1 MIDVSLSIDLS
12 LIAARAAIL
21 AVQGLIV
28 LAGAGAGADA
38 LDRTFDEAFRDE
50 PALCTPSPHVPDRPC
65 WLVCGVAL
73 DIQPADTGMSARSA
87 R

>member
-1 MIDVSLSIDLS
+1 MRFTLVTNT
-12 LIAARAAIL
+12 
-21 AVQGLIV
+21 VHGLIV
-28 LAGAGAGADA
+28 LAGAGADA
-38 LDRTFDEAFRDE
+38 LDRTFDESFRDE
-50 PALCTPSPHVPDRPC
+50 PVLGSPSPNDSDQPC

>member
-28 LAGAGAGADA
+28 LAGAGADA